1 MANIDLERKHGDA
14 ATVSTALY
22 SRINWGAVIA
32 GLVIALGLQL
42 VLGLAGAAT
51 GLAAY
56 DVGDSGR
63 PFGIGAAIWAL
74 LTPLIALFVGG
85 MTTGRLAGV
94 LSRKD
99 GFLHGALVWALSTL
113 FTVWL
118 LGQGIGA
125 VTGTAFRLAGN
136 VVGGAASGVARGATA
151 AAGEVAQNTDVDV
164 SSIRSEIEQAL
175 RQTGNPALNPDSLA
189 NAAQQAGG
197 AVTSGASN
205 EQIAQQIGDLFR
217 DRSRQVSREDIVNVL
232 AARTDL
238 DSAEAGRLAD
248 RFQTLGQQASAQVA
262 QVQERAGEV
271 VDNTADATSTGLW
284 LLLLTLGLSLAAA
297 SFGAMRTAPE

>member
-14 ATVSTALY
+14 ATLSTAMY

-51 GLAAY
+51 GLAVY

-85 MTTGRLAGV
+85 MTTGRLAGI

-136 VVGGAASGVARGATA
+136 VVGGAASGVARGASA
-151 AAGEVAQNTDVDV
+151 AASQVAQNTDVDV
-164 SSIRSEIEQAL
+164 SDLRGEIEQAL
-175 RQTGNPALNPDSLA
+175 SETGNPALNPDSLA

-197 AVTSGASN
+197 AATSGASN
-205 EQIAQQIGDLFR
+205 EQLARQIGDLFR

-271 VDNTADATSTGLW
+271 VDDTAEATSTGLW
-284 LLLLTLGLSLAAA
+284 LLLLTLGLSLGAA
-297 SFGAMRTAPE
+297 SLGAMRTAPE